1 MNSLGIGSSGKQ
13 FSLIPNNNYKE
24 ANDSF
29 KKSIMDMKKQ
39 KSIVNR
45 NIGNKKQSNI
55 LDSFKNDIINLK
67 QKNINK
73 SKPQSQ
79 VENIKQPTNNIT
91 SSNSSNSSNNN
102 TGENLNENYNNYN
115 VNSQASTIQKK
126 IFEVN
131 WSEVFTTVCKKKLYN
146 TFRSLKEILN
156 QFPHF
161 SNLFVCFIDEACAK
175 FLIDKN
181 HKVATLRIMLGSWQ
195 NSQIKN
201 IDSINIKNSSDIN
214 RALDL
219 IQQLEYLGPSNNL
232 LIALDIEKIKF
243 LQENFLDNN
252 QLYWPNGN
260 DGITWL
266 TSI

>member
-24 ANDSF
+24 ANDNF
-29 KKSIMDMKKQ
+29 AKSIMDMKKH
-39 KSIVNR
+39 KSVINR

-55 LDSFKNDIINLK
+55 LDSFKNDILSLK
-67 QKNINK
+67 QKNSTKTNSQNQVNK
-73 SKPQSQ
+73 IRQSQ
-79 VENIKQPTNNIT
+79 NDNG
-91 SSNSSNSSNNN
+91 NSSGNGN
-102 TGENLNENYNNYN
+102 GENLNENYNNYS
-115 VNSQASTIQKK
+115 VNQHTTKIQKK

-181 HKVATLRIMLGSWQ
+181 HKVATLRIMLSSWQ